1 MWKWK
6 IKKTN
11 KPLATEPRLGYTM
24 GMEEME
30 WLEEALTQ
38 LALEWA
44 EEAQV
49 DPRNVVDSD
58 YNEEWC
64 PEFGEDYHD

>member
-1 MWKWK
+1 
-6 IKKTN
+6 
-11 KPLATEPRLGYTM
+11 M

-49 DPRNVVDSD
+49 DPRNVIDSD